1 MKKKSMNKVQRL
13 VNVGPISQLK
23 ERAQRPLAF
32 LLGYDE
38 NFEQVRI
45 ICAFTI
51 KEVLGIINIYIF
63 QRSC

>member
-1 MKKKSMNKVQRL
+1 MNKVQRL
-13 VNVGPISQLK
+13 VSVGPISQLK

-38 NFEQVRI
+38 NFEQERI

-51 KEVLGIINIYIF
+51 KEVLGIIYIF
-63 QRSC
+63 QRSCL